1 MFTIYIL
8 TLTQVLLRDII
19 AGKPG
24 VTKMHLVDIRL
35 YKRKCLMDCMVY
47 IKPKKNNTCQPED
60 L

>member
-1 MFTIYIL
+1 M
-8 TLTQVLLRDII
+8 QALLRDII